1 MEEEVYCGSVEDTVL
16 ASLWTGSR
24 TQPKLGTAC
33 MKAHGQSPAW
43 HKLCMMVH
51 SGGPST

>member
-1 MEEEVYCGSVEDTVL
+1 MGGEVYCGSVEDMVL

-33 MKAHGQSPAW
+33 MKAGQSRAW
-43 HKLCMMVH
+43 HKLCMMVD